1 MKKEDAGA
9 LLGRLRGLLV
19 KYRYAV
25 AVLAAGV
32 LLLSLGGG
40 EEKSEPAAQVQ
51 QGMAQGFNLAEFERA
66 AAAQLSRIDG
76 VGRLELMLTLEST
89 GESVYAQDRRE
100 SVNGEL
106 NGSREESITVVSG
119 SGYEQKPVTVKE
131 LYPTFRG
138 AVVLCEGA
146 DDIHVRCAVVEAVST
161 LCGIGADKV
170 AVLKMQGGEP

>member
-1 MKKEDAGA
+1 MKKEDAQA
-9 LLGRLRGLLV
+9 FMKQLRSMLV

-32 LLLSLGGG
+32 LLLCLGGG
-40 EEKSEPAAQVQ
+40 EGQAEAAAPAQ
-51 QGMAQGFNLAEFERA
+51 QGAAQGFDLKEFERS

-89 GESVYAQDRRE
+89 GESVYAQDKRE

-106 NGSREESITVVSG
+106 SGSREESITVVSG

-161 LCGIGADKV
+161 LCGIGSDKV
-170 AVLKMQGGEP
+170 AVLKMQGGTE